1 MPSNLKAARTNA
13 VETESGFGAI
23 IGVSAGMRDLYRQM
37 VEAGPSTAAVL
48 IVGET
53 GTGKELVA
61 RTLHQISPRRSRPY
75 VAVNCAAMP
84 EGLVESE
91 LFGHE
96 RGAFT
101 GAIQRAPGYF
111 EQANRGTLFLD
122 ELSAMPLSQQSK
134 LLRVLQE
141 GTVRR
146 LGGGAETAV
155 DVRVIAATNAEPGAA
170 IAAGRLRPDLYYRLG
185 VFVLRVPPLRERPSD
200 AVLLAERFA
209 LQLAEARNEKPKR
222 IEHEAAEALSRHS
235 WPGNVRELRNVI
247 ERGVILA
254 KGDRITLDDL
264 PAAIARRFAPD
275 PSESGRKTPAPEV
288 PREVPIVP
296 GMTLE
301 EVKRSLIVMTLE
313 ATGSVNEAAR
323 SLGISSRTIYNKIR
337 EWKLPPPTLG
347 DSGALLSGGR

>member
-1 MPSNLKAARTNA
+1 MPTIAKTALPKGM
-13 VETESGFGAI
+13 ETGDGFGAI
-23 IGVSAGMRDLYRQM
+23 IGVSERMRDLYWEM
-37 VEAGPSTAAVL
+37 AEAGPSAAPVL

-61 RTLHQISPRRSRPY
+61 RTLHRLSARKSRPY

-101 GAIQRAPGYF
+101 GAAARAFGYF

-141 GTVRR
+141 GSLRR
-146 LGGGAETAV
+146 LGGDAETAV
-155 DVRVIAATNAEPGAA
+155 DVRVIAATNVDPAEA
-170 IAAGRLRPDLYYRLG
+170 IEDGMLRADLYYRLS
-185 VFVLRVPPLRERPSD
+185 VFVLRVPPLRERSGD

-209 LQLAEARNEKPKR
+209 RNIADVRGENPKQLDR
-222 IEHEAAEALSRHS
+222 EAAEALTRYS
-235 WPGNVRELRNVI
+235 WPGNVRELRNAI
-247 ERGVILA
+247 ERALILA
-254 KGDRITLDDL
+254 KGNRITLDEL
-264 PAAIARRFAPD
+264 PAAIGRSLPAAAVNGPKPAARPVVRA
-275 PSESGRKTPAPEV
+275 SVAV
-288 PREVPIVP
+288 VP

-301 EVKRSLIVMTLE
+301 ELKRSLILMTLE
-313 ATGSVNEAAR
+313 GSGSVNEAASR
-323 SLGISSRTIYNKIR
+323 LGISSRTIYNKIR
-337 EWKLPPPTLG
+337 EWKLSPEALG
-347 DSGALLSGGR
+347 ASGAFLSGR